1 MTTES
6 VDVAVVGGG
15 PAGALTAMLLA
26 RAGREVMVVERAPRW
41 RWRACGVFASPA
53 AVAALRSIGIPERDL
68 TRVARPVPAMHVLS
82 AGGTSFRLTY
92 AGSGALEDS
101 PVGFDRSALD
111 PLLLELAEAS
121 GASVRVGATAERLR
135 LERDRA
141 RIDVTGND
149 PFDVV
154 ARVAVG
160 ADGLRSRVAAA
171 AGVVRRPPLGARAA
185 LTFHVPE
192 DGAGEAP
199 TRGPADGRRDARMVV
214 FDDGYVGLAPVPG
227 GRVNVGIV
235 LGRSWFSRLRRSGGW
250 PVAREILASLPLPED
265 AALAGH
271 EPLDSVA
278 GVTPLG
284 QSVSR
289 RAGDSWLLVGDA
301 AGFLDPFTGEGLH
314 RAIASATLAAESI
327 DAVLAGRPGAG
338 LAAYE
343 RGMRSRFGTKDVV
356 SRIVQ
361 GFLARPALFE
371 YAARRLAARSGV
383 RETMGLVIGDLA
395 PARRALDPRYLT
407 RLLAP

>member
-6 VDVAVVGGG
+6 VDVAIVGGG

-26 RAGREVMVVERAPRW
+26 RAGRRVMVVERAPRW

-53 AVAALRSIGIPERDL
+53 AVPALRSAGIPERDL
-68 TRVARPVPAMHVLS
+68 ARVARPIPAMHVVS
-82 AGGTSFRLTY
+82 AGGTSFPLTY
-92 AGSGALEDS
+92 GGSGAIDDS

-121 GASVRVGATAERLR
+121 GATVRVGATAERLR

-171 AGVVRRPPLGARAA
+171 AGVVRRPPLGPRAA
-185 LTFHVPE
+185 LTFHVQEGSAPE
-192 DGAGEAP
+192 GRAP
-199 TRGPADGRRDARMVV
+199 TGPRRDARMVV

-250 PVAREILASLPLPED
+250 PVARGILANLPLPED
-265 AALAGH
+265 AALAEH
-271 EPLDSVA
+271 EPLDRVA

-314 RAIASATLAAESI
+314 RAIVSATLAAESI
-327 DAVLAGRPGAG
+327 DAVLAGTPGAG

-343 RGMRSRFGTKDVV
+343 RAMRARFATKDLV

-361 GFLARPALFE
+361 GFLGRPALFE
-371 YAARRLAARSGV
+371 YVARRLAARPGV

-395 PARRALDPRYLT
+395 PARHALDPRYLAS
-407 RLLAP
+407 LLAP

>member
-6 VDVAVVGGG
+6 VDVAVIGGG

-26 RAGREVMVVERAPRW
+26 RAGRAVVLLERAPQW

-53 AVAALRSIGIPERDL
+53 AVTALRSLGVPEAEL
-68 TRVARPVPAMHVLS
+68 ARVARPVSAMHVVS
-82 AGGTSFRLTY
+82 ARGSSFRLTY
-92 AGSGALEDS
+92 GGSGALEDS

-111 PLLLELAEAS
+111 PLLLQLAGAA
-121 GASVRVGATAERLR
+121 GASVRVGATADGLR

-141 RIDVTGND
+141 RIDVTGSD
-149 PFDVV
+149 PFDIV
-154 ARVAVG
+154 ARVVVG

-171 AGVVRRPPLGARAA
+171 AGVDRRPPLGPRAA
-185 LTFHVPE
+185 LTFHVP
-192 DGAGEAP
+192 DAVGI
-199 TRGPADGRRDARMVV
+199 RGDARMVV

-235 LGRSWFSRLRRSGGW
+235 LGRSWFSRLRRSGGGA
-250 PVAREILASLPLPED
+250 VSRAILESLPMPED
-265 AALAGH
+265 AALADRD
-271 EPLDSVA
+271 PLDRVS

-284 QSVSR
+284 QAVSR

-314 RAIASATLAAESI
+314 RAIVSATLAAESI
-327 DAVLAGRPGAG
+327 DPVLAGRPGAE
-338 LAAYE
+338 LDAYE
-343 RGMRSRFGTKDVV
+343 RAMRARFATKDLL

-395 PARRALDPRYLT
+395 PARRALDPRYLAT
-407 RLLAP
+407 LLVP